1 MKKKDIIYIA
11 LLSII
16 VILLCINIY
25 VTVIHNENTT
35 ALLKDICE
43 KDFVTIINE
52 KESDE
57 STENADNENIVNVED
72 PLPVDPQ
79 PYPKPNIPDG
89 YIESTID
96 VNPDSDII
104 FTFDNNI
111 YSKDSY
117 EFIEFYW
124 GEEGVRYPNEA
135 GRYTLQGLIDGVW
148 YEIQPIQEIPIPTEP
163 SGRTGIVK
171 QKVYISRYYPNLPE
185 GTYRIVKNIND
196 KYYAG
201 EFILE

>member
-57 STENADNENIVNVED
+57 STENADNENIVNV
-72 PLPVDPQ
+72 
-79 PYPKPNIPDG
+79 
-89 YIESTID
+89 
-96 VNPDSDII
+96 
-104 FTFDNNI
+104 
-111 YSKDSY
+111 
-117 EFIEFYW
+117 
-124 GEEGVRYPNEA
+124 
-135 GRYTLQGLIDGVW
+135 
-148 YEIQPIQEIPIPTEP
+148 
-163 SGRTGIVK
+163 
-171 QKVYISRYYPNLPE
+171 
-185 GTYRIVKNIND
+185 
-196 KYYAG
+196 
-201 EFILE
+201 